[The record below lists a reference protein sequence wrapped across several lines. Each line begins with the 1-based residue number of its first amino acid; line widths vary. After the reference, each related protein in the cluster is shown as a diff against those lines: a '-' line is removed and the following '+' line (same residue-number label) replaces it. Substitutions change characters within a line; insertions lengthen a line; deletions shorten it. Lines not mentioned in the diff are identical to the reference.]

1 MGKERKHSR
10 FSLLLSFELLCR
22 YFFGHIHTWK
32 TVSSFFRSPYPFC
45 CTPNIAFCVS
55 MSGGRRRISRRL
67 IRLFLFFLSS
77 MAVSREKN
85 EEREEQQHTLSHMC
99 AKGRKERKK
108 GENMRRQLAA
118 QFEGS
123 CKSGRKRG
131 KRTNVLA
138 RDAIQRKTRRFSG
151 FFSLICFRFPCM
163 QMLFPH
169 SSFLCANFLS
179 LSHKYIFEKRGRR
192 KEREKIIMSPFPF
205 SPPPVHSNFH
215 TVKSFLLFSHFFGK
229 RNKKRERHLNGGR
242 EKGDILLLLLLLL
255 SKLRTSHGDPQNEFY
270 KVGGGSEK
278 TTPLGQ
284 VFTHKV

>member
-1 MGKERKHSR
+1 MLRNLRDRVKAGGKEGKEQMFWREMLSKEKQDVFPVY
-10 FSLLLSFELLCR
+10 FSLL
-22 YFFGHIHTWK
+22 
-32 TVSSFFRSPYPFC
+32 
-45 CTPNIAFCVS
+45 
-55 MSGGRRRISRRL
+55 
-67 IRLFLFFLSS
+67 
-77 MAVSREKN
+77 
-85 EEREEQQHTLSHMC
+85 
-99 AKGRKERKK
+99 
-108 GENMRRQLAA
+108 
-118 QFEGS
+118 
-123 CKSGRKRG
+123 
-131 KRTNVLA
+131 
-138 RDAIQRKTRRFSG
+138 
-151 FFSLICFRFPCM
+151 CFRFPCM

-205 SPPPVHSNFH
+205 SPPSRPFKFSHREKFS
-215 TVKSFLLFSHFFGK
+215 SFLSHFFGK
-229 RNKKRERHLNGGR
+229 REKKKRERHLNGGQ